1 MKIAAMEAG
10 YYESPVWGHEYPKIQ
25 IATIRQLLERKK
37 PKIPH

>member
-10 YYESPVWGHEYPKIQ
+10 YYESPIWGNEYPKIQ
-25 IATIRQLLERKK
+25 ISTIPNLLEGKK